1 MNKEIYKYLK
11 IPYEVS
17 ECKNICST
25 AKLLY
30 GRYCYLNINMD
41 IFMLQ
46 III

>member
-1 MNKEIYKYLK
+1 MKYLLFWCLKIENRIIMNKEIYKYLK

-30 GRYCYLNINMD
+30 G
-41 IFMLQ
+41 
-46 III
+46 